1 MFGTTPIVLPAVVS
15 RSSATPACGCGQ
27 PYYLNWRQWPP
38 LWHWCYILDMATL
51 SDDQI
56 IEIAKEAAAA
66 NLASGI
72 WSGAIRNP
80 VSIIDSLGRDG
91 LSITIVL
98 TPGSSSKVTG
108 DMAVTLVFDL
118 NQRLQRAGEDR
129 FSIVRYSSE

>member
-1 MFGTTPIVLPAVVS
+1 
-15 RSSATPACGCGQ
+15 
-27 PYYLNWRQWPP
+27 
-38 LWHWCYILDMATL
+38 MATL

-108 DMAVTLVFDL
+108 DMAVNTVFDL